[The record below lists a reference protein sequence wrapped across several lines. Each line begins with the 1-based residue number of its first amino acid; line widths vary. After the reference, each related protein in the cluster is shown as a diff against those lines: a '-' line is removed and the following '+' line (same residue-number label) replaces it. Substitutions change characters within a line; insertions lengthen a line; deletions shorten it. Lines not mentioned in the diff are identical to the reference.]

1 MKSCCS
7 RCHSHCTPS
16 PSLHALALITC
27 SHSHCML
34 SLSHHALT
42 LTARS
47 HSHCML
53 TSRAHSH
60 CTLSLSVH
68 ALTHCTHRM
77 LLTGGAI
84 GYGALHLRP
93 RRRHGRS
100 RRGERLLRVVR
111 LWCLLDITLPPYF
124 RRLDTCSLRV
134 RDMSIY
140 RLYTHTHARAHTR
153 TRSCNLSQFGNSAA
167 HHAACTGDV
176 NVLRF
181 LRSRGA
187 SMDARDKVVWYCLL
201 FFSVLVSS
209 DTCRVLV

>member
-1 MKSCCS
+1 M
-7 RCHSHCTPS
+7 
-16 PSLHALALITC
+16 LLA
-27 SHSHCML
+27 L
-34 SLSHHALT
+34 SLSLHALT

-47 HSHCML
+47 RSHFML
-53 TSRAHSH
+53 SLSLYALTLTPRSHSH

-93 RRRHGRS
+93 RRRHERS

-140 RLYTHTHARAHTR
+140 RLYTHTHARAHTHTLMQFVAVR
-153 TRSCNLSQFGNSAA
+153 KLGCAPRSVHWRRQCAALPAQSRRIDERPRQGRVVLSVVLF
-167 HHAACTGDV
+167 CT
-176 NVLRF
+176 
-181 LRSRGA
+181 
-187 SMDARDKVVWYCLL
+187 CII
-201 FFSVLVSS
+201 
-209 DTCRVLV
+209 